1 MPDGKQPIVV
11 LSEDTERE
19 RGKDAQK
26 DNINA
31 AKAVADAVKATLG
44 PKGMDKML
52 VDSIG
57 DVTITNDGVT
67 MLKEMDLEHP
77 AANMVV
83 EVAETQEDEC
93 GDGTTSAVILAG
105 ELLKRSEDLLD
116 KDVHPSTIAK
126 GYRLAANKS
135 QEILDDIKVELQDD
149 YRDILKDVAL
159 TAMTGKSVDMDKE
172 GLAEIVVEA
181 TERVA
186 NDNNSKKSVNVN
198 NVKVVKKAGS
208 SVDKTALIDGI
219 ILEKSRPHDGMPKE
233 VDDAEIALINSPI
246 EVQDTETDAEVKITN
261 TGQMQEFLDREEDA
275 LRAMV
280 DKLSDLDVNIVF
292 CQKGIDDL
300 AQYYFA
306 KNGIMALRRI
316 KKSDMKKL
324 NKATGASIVNNLN
337 DITADDLGHAE
348 KVKEKSVSGSDLVF
362 VSGVK
367 DGRSVSI
374 LLRGGTEHVVDEV
387 ERSINDALKVVAVA
401 MEDKAVLPGGGA
413 AHIELKQQLQR
424 YASTIEGREQLAVKA
439 FADSLNVIPRTLAEN
454 AGLDG
459 IDLLMELNSIHEN
472 EENKYHGID
481 LETEQVTDMFDR
493 NIVEPL
499 RVTEQAIQSATEVTD
514 MILLIDDILASK
526 GEGGEQPPSPQGMPP
541 GGGGMPPGLM

>member
-11 LSEDTERE
+11 LSENTERE

-57 DVTITNDGVT
+57 DVIITNDGVT

-135 QEILDDIKVELQDD
+135 QEILEDVKKEIGEKD
-149 YRDILKDVAL
+149 RNILTDVAL

-172 GLAEIVVEA
+172 RLAKIVVEA
-181 TERVA
+181 AERVGSGEKG
-186 NDNNSKKSVNVN
+186 NDSIDVD

-219 ILEKSRPHDGMPKE
+219 ILEKSRPHEGMPKE
-233 VDDAEIALINSPI
+233 VNDAKIALINSPI

-261 TGQMQEFLDREEDA
+261 TGQMQEFLDREEEA
-275 LRAMV
+275 LKSMV
-280 DKLSDLDVNIVF
+280 DTLKGLGVNVVF

-300 AQYYFA
+300 AQYYFV
-306 KNGIMALRRI
+306 KNDIMALRRI

-324 NKATGASIVNNLN
+324 SRVSGASIVNNLN
-337 DITADDLGHAE
+337 DISEEELGQA
-348 KVKEKSVSGSDLVF
+348 KNVKEKSVSGSDLVF

-387 ERSINDALKVVAVA
+387 ERSIHDALKVVAVA

-413 AHIELKQQLQR
+413 AHVELKQQLQK
-424 YASTIEGREQLAVKA
+424 YAATIEGREQLAVKA

-459 IDLLMELNSIHEN
+459 IDLLMELNSVHEK
-472 EENKYHGID
+472 EANKYHGID

-526 GEGGEQPPSPQGMPP
+526 GGEEEGQAPTSPQGMPP
-541 GGGGMPPGLM
+541 GLM